1 MRRFIARL
9 TGADRWLFGL
19 VTVGLLG
26 LYVRYWSPDGAVAG
40 ERVRISSP
48 AGVEVVPLAGDR
60 TLELDGPLGRTRIEI
75 HDGRIRFVASPCR
88 GKQCLHAGWLHATG
102 EFAACLPNRISLTV
116 LGRLGGYDSI
126 NF

>member
-1 MRRFIARL
+1 MRRLAGRL
-9 TGADRWLFGL
+9 TTADRLLLGL
-19 VTVGLLG
+19 VTIGLLA
-26 LYVRYWSPDGAVAG
+26 LYGRYWSPADAAPGQ
-40 ERVRISSP
+40 RVRISSP

-60 TLELDGPLGRTRIEI
+60 VVELDGPLGRTRIEI
-75 HDGRIRFVASPCR
+75 HDGRIRFVSSPCH
-88 GKQCLHAGWLHATG
+88 GKQCIHAGWLHEAG